1 MEEQPTLSLGGKD
14 YPIRV
19 PRSFADREDILTAW
33 RDSKTKPKTRRI
45 FGATLALCVPELAA
59 LVPGTSSDDMDC
71 DLFAYG
77 KLVYDK
83 LRGDGVSVDAISTAA
98 NAAFKAVVASLY
110 PRSDAVRAKE
120 VFSEGEA
127 TPT

>member
-1 MEEQPTLSLGGKD
+1 MEEQTTLSLGGKD
-14 YPIRV
+14 YAIRV
-19 PRSFADREDILTAW
+19 PRSFADREDILAGW
-33 RDSKTKPKTRRI
+33 REAKTMPKSRRI
-45 FGATLALCVPELAA
+45 FGATIALCVPEVAA
-59 LVPGTSSDDMDC
+59 LMPGRSLEEMDC

-83 LRGDGVSVDAISTAA
+83 LRSDGIPVDVISDAA
-98 NAAFKAVVASLY
+98 NVAFKAVVASLY
-110 PRSDAVRAKE
+110 PRRDKVSEKE